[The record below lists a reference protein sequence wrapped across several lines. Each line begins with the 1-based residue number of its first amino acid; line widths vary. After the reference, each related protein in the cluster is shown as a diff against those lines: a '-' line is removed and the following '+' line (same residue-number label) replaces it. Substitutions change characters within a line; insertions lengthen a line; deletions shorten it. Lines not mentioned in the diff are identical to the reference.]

1 MKAKPHPKTRAK
13 ETLPIKALLEELS
26 VLRGNVRELVA
37 RYRARIE
44 GEIARLVSFLGAEND
59 SKKVPHER
67 VNDLRDMLQLLR
79 ELELKPAKGRRREL
93 KKVENTLDE
102 LLRIAER
109 W

>member
-1 MKAKPHPKTRAK
+1 VKAKSRPKTRPKA
-13 ETLPIKALLEELS
+13 TLPIKTLIEELS

-44 GEIARLVSFLGAEND
+44 GEIARLVSLLGTEND
-59 SKKVPHER
+59 SKRVPRER
-67 VNDLRDMLQLLR
+67 VNDLREMLQLLR
-79 ELELKPAKGRRREL
+79 GLELKPAKGRRREL
-93 KKVENTLDE
+93 KKIEKTLGE